1 MHASAQLSS
10 CNTAVRRDG
19 GNISN
24 KYGAEAQ
31 CKRGAPGSRKRRK
44 LQEREALEMA
54 TVADVDEPLLLQPS
68 MLDQG
73 PAIADP
79 EFQTLVRTELD
90 ATSWVDYAPGWLS
103 GADQLFDDVL
113 QTAQWRQREVWM
125 YERTVREPR
134 LTAGWAVGS
143 GSRTWSRADTA
154 AAMRGLPHGGPTAE
168 ADDPA
173 PLTELPQ
180 AVPDICAALSTR
192 YGVHFD
198 SVWVNLYRNGQD
210 GVAWH
215 GDRNARVL
223 TNPLVATVSLGAR
236 RRFLLRP
243 AASTTTTT
251 HTFQPGHGDL
261 IVMGGACQHDWQH
274 CVPKTARPVG
284 PRMSVTIRHSTS

>member
-1 MHASAQLSS
+1 MQ
-10 CNTAVRRDG
+10 
-19 GNISN
+19 
-24 KYGAEAQ
+24 Q
-31 CKRGAPGSRKRRK
+31 K
-44 LQEREALEMA
+44 LALVIA
-54 TVADVDEPLLLQPS
+54 TVAGVDEPLLLQPS
-68 MLDQG
+68 LLDQG
-73 PAIADP
+73 PAAADLHLYSL
-79 EFQTLVRTELD
+79 TRTELD
-90 ATSWVDYAPGWLS
+90 ATSWIDYAPGWLS

-113 QTAQWRQREVWM
+113 RTAQWRQREVWM

-134 LTAGWAVGS
+134 LTAGWAVGP
-143 GSRTWSRADTA
+143 GSRTWSRTDTA
-154 AAMRGLPHGGPTAE
+154 AAMRELPHGGPTAE

-180 AVPDICAALSTR
+180 AVRDICSALSTR

-215 GDRNARVL
+215 GARNARVL
-223 TNPLVATVSLGAR
+223 TNPLVATVSLGAC

-243 AASTTTTT
+243 AALKTTTRTTT

-284 PRMSVTIRHSTS
+284 PRMSVTIRHSTW